1 MHLNETVSGPAAFE
15 RAALPWLS
23 AAVTVACLVLPST
36 ADGQSIFDETAVD
49 AVFSDFSIE
58 TPGCALGI
66 VEDGALRYG
75 RGYGAA
81 NLEHAIPITTRSVF
95 RSGSVSKQFTAAVVA
110 IAAMDGHLSLEDELR
125 TWVPEIPDYG
135 NRLTLLHTLNHTS
148 GLRDYLTL
156 MSLRGL
162 RSSDFYSELEL
173 IERQAAQ
180 AELNFEPGSEY
191 LYSNS
196 GYFLVTEAVARAV
209 GTTFRE
215 YADEVLFSRLGMD
228 SSHFHDDH
236 QHIVPLRA
244 DGYAPLA
251 DGGFRTSMTT
261 LEMIG
266 DGGVYTSIDDLVSWL
281 TAQERDGLR
290 TGLNEIVHA
299 PGVLND
305 GEAIPYA
312 LGLSHG
318 EYRGLPTIG
327 HGGAFVGYRAH
338 TLRFPTEGIGLALLC
353 NRSDANPGA
362 RIRQVADVVL
372 AGRLEAPEEIRAS
385 GPGADSSIPAARP
398 DRATDFVGSYYSR
411 ELDVTYRIS
420 VEDGALRVRA
430 GAAIDGELYLV
441 QGDTLATGFRRPDG
455 RVQPQLTL
463 RFLRSGDRVRGFE
476 LDAGRVVHLGFERIE
491 GE

>member
-1 MHLNETVSGPAAFE
+1 MRANVTVPLIAAFLALPAA
-15 RAALPWLS
+15 
-23 AAVTVACLVLPST
+23 VL
-36 ADGQSIFDETAVD
+36 GQTSFDEAAVD
-49 AVFSDFSIE
+49 AVFSDFSAT
-58 TPGCALGI
+58 TPGCALGV
-66 VEDGALRYG
+66 VEDGGLRYG

-81 NLEHAIPITTRSVF
+81 NLEHGIPITTQSVF

-135 NRLTLLHTLNHTS
+135 DRLTILHTLNHTS

-162 RSSDFYSELEL
+162 RSSDFYNEVEL

-209 GTTFRE
+209 GMSFRE

-228 SSHFHDDH
+228 ASHFHDDH
-236 QHIVPLRA
+236 QFIVPLRA
-244 DGYAPLA
+244 DGYAPV
-251 DGGFRTSMTT
+251 DGGGFRTSMTT

-266 DGGVYTSIDDLVSWL
+266 DGGVYTSIEDLVSWL
-281 TAQERDGLR
+281 TAQEQDGLR
-290 TGLNEIVHA
+290 SGLNDIVHA

-305 GEAIPYA
+305 GETIPYA

-327 HGGAFVGYRAH
+327 HGGAFVGFRAH
-338 TLRFPTEGIGLALLC
+338 TLRFPTEGLGLALLC

-372 AGRLEAPEEIRAS
+372 AGRLDAPEQARAGS
-385 GPGADSSIPAARP
+385 AAPDTSIPAVSPPGAR
-398 DRATDFVGSYYSR
+398 DFVGSYYSA

-420 VEDGALRVRA
+420 VEDESLRVRA
-430 GAAIDGELYLV
+430 GAAIDEELFV
-441 QGDTLATGFRRPDG
+441 VDGDTLATGFRRSDG
-455 RVQPQLTL
+455 RVQPQLIL
-463 RFLRSGDRVRGFE
+463 RFDRSAGQIRGFE
-476 LDAGRVVHLGFERIE
+476 LDAGRVVHLAFERVD
-491 GE
+491 GA